1 MVEVAVNGSP
11 VEALSFVC
19 HRWLMLNKDE
29 QIPFMN
35 RWYISRDLLTNPL
48 SSYSR
53 RSQAQKR
60 GREVV
65 HRLKGVIRRQ
75 QFEVILQVCVC
86 MWISTC
92 CSPSILRSLTFT
104 ISDLPA
110 ATMSYLTCL
119 PHASI
124 LRLVTF
130 LSVERHF
137 SIKAHNPNPNPN
149 PNLNPNPIRRYH
161 SFSIKL
167 CF

>member
-1 MVEVAVNGSP
+1 
-11 VEALSFVC
+11 
-19 HRWLMLNKDE
+19 MLNKDE

-86 MWISTC
+86 M
-92 CSPSILRSLTFT
+92 
-104 ISDLPA
+104 
-110 ATMSYLTCL
+110 
-119 PHASI
+119 
-124 LRLVTF
+124 
-130 LSVERHF
+130 
-137 SIKAHNPNPNPN
+137 
-149 PNLNPNPIRRYH
+149 
-161 SFSIKL
+161 
-167 CF
+167 